1 MLMTKTKKTPL
12 MTTETYGLTFC
23 SSRHVLKS
31 KLLHCLEAQNGFVP
45 NPSRHD
51 GKTVKTER
59 ITQWCTLAQ
68 VPLSYRLYESGCK

>member
-1 MLMTKTKKTPL
+1 MSHRYHRNHRNILSHGFHGKTRMNYMLKTKTKKTPL

-45 NPSRHD
+45 KPQS
-51 GKTVKTER
+51 
-59 ITQWCTLAQ
+59 
-68 VPLSYRLYESGCK
+68 S